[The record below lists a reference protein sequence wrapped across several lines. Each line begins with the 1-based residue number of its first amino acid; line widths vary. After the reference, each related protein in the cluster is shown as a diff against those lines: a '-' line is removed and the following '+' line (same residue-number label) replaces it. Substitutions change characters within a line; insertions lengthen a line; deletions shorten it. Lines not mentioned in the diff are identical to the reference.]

1 MALGY
6 WLSCAHFRIAM
17 LNQTLG
23 ASVNMNSV
31 WIPPPLAGAFATHRA
46 NPVSSDNALEDVEP
60 STNVRAM
67 AAGERAADAVRAD
80 ERAR

>member
-1 MALGY
+1 
-6 WLSCAHFRIAM
+6 
-17 LNQTLG
+17 
-23 ASVNMNSV
+23 MNSV

-60 STNVRAM
+60 STNVKAM
-67 AAGERAADAVRAD
+67 AGGERAADAVRAD

>member
-1 MALGY
+1 
-6 WLSCAHFRIAM
+6 
-17 LNQTLG
+17 
-23 ASVNMNSV
+23 MNSV

-60 STNVRAM
+60 STNMKAM
-67 AAGERAADAVRAD
+67 AGGERAADAVRAG

>member
-1 MALGY
+1 
-6 WLSCAHFRIAM
+6 
-17 LNQTLG
+17 
-23 ASVNMNSV
+23 
-31 WIPPPLAGAFATHRA
+31 LAGAFATHRA

-80 ERAR
+80 ERAL